1 MKLTWYTSARFV
13 PLMTTEAPTVP
24 DAGTRPFGVSDCEL
38 IVGAGANTVKTADED
53 AVPPS
58 VVTVTWPLTAPEGT
72 TTDRLSLSPDTLAEP
87 TATPPNFTVGLLPL

>member
-38 IVGAGANTVKTADED
+38 IVGAGANTVKS
-53 AVPPS
+53 AV
-58 VVTVTWPLTAPEGT
+58 E
-72 TTDRLSLSPDTLAEP
+72 
-87 TATPPNFTVGLLPL
+87 